1 MKITL
6 IGSGYVGLV
15 SGACLSEFGHDVT
28 CLDLDREKIDNLKKG
43 IVPIFE
49 AGLSELIVKNAAA
62 NRLGFTT
69 DAKEAVID
77 ADVVM
82 IAVGTPS
89 GDDGKANLSYVFKA
103 LENIAPHLK
112 ENVVLVSKSTV
123 PVGTTRKIG
132 EALRKL
138 RPGFRFSLASNPEFL
153 REGSA
158 IGDFMRPDRV
168 VVGHDDEHA
177 KEIMGQVYRPLFLIE
192 TPIIYTTLESS
203 ELSKYASNCFLAM
216 KISYINEMADLCEK
230 TNADVHEIAKIIG
243 LDGRIGR
250 KFLHPSPGF
259 GGSCFPKDLRALL
272 SIADEY
278 GAELN
283 ILSAVNKVNEARKKQ
298 MAARIQ
304 KSMGD
309 LQGKKLAVLGLTFKP
324 NTDDM
329 REAPSLSI
337 LPDLQAAGATIQAYD
352 PKGHEEAKHLLS
364 GITYCDDS
372 YEAAKGAD
380 ALIVLT
386 EWNEFRALDL
396 KRLKGELASP
406 VLFDFRN
413 IFNPSEAQKLGYTYQ
428 SLGRN
433 IQR

>member
-15 SGACLSEFGHDVT
+15 TGACLSEFGHDII
-28 CLDLDREKIDNLKKG
+28 CLDNNQDKIKNLKEG

-49 AGLSELIVKNAAA
+49 PGLSDLILKNRDAG
-62 NRLGFTT
+62 RLNFTT
-69 DAKEAVID
+69 DLKQAVEV

-89 GDDGKANLSYVFKA
+89 RDRDGQADISYVMQA
-103 LENIAPHLK
+103 LEDVAPHLK
-112 ENVVLVSKSTV
+112 SNAVVVTKSTV
-123 PVGTTRKIG
+123 PVGTTRKMG
-132 EALRKL
+132 HKLKEL
-138 RPGFRFSLASNPEFL
+138 RPSLSFSLASNPEFL

-168 VVGHDDEHA
+168 VVGHSDAHA
-177 KEIMGQVYRPLFLIE
+177 KAVMGQVYRPLFLIE
-192 TPIIYTTLESS
+192 TPIIYTSLENS
-203 ELSKYASNCFLAM
+203 ELSKYTANSYLAM
-216 KISYINEMADLCEK
+216 KITFINEIANLCEK
-230 TNADVHEIAKIIG
+230 VGADVHEIAKIIG
-243 LDGRIGR
+243 LDGRIGK

-259 GGSCFPKDLRALL
+259 GGSCFPKDLRAIL
-272 SIADEY
+272 SMAKEHN
-278 GAELN
+278 AELK
-283 ILSAVNKVNEARKKQ
+283 ILNAVNEVNEARKVE
-298 MAARIQ
+298 MTRRI
-304 KSMGD
+304 KTTLGD
-309 LQGKKLAVLGLTFKP
+309 LSNKKLGILGLTFKP

-337 LPDLQAAGATIQAYD
+337 IPELQEAGATIKAYD
-352 PKGHEEAKHLLS
+352 PEGHHEAQKLLS
-364 GITYCDDS
+364 DVHYCQDA
-372 YEAAKGAD
+372 YEAAEGSD

-396 KRLKGELASP
+396 KRLKDILAAP

-413 IFNPSEAQKLGYTYQ
+413 IFNPPEANQLGFKYQ

-433 IQR
+433 V